1 MSTTP
6 RKALA
11 ALLVLAIDVAFRVL
25 LLPVVWLLAATVGKL
40 AHGKSLRSDERS

>member
-25 LLPVVWLLAATVGKL
+25 LLPVVWLLAATVGKRVS
-40 AHGKSLRSDERS
+40 KQQESDA